1 MAEQPEQRRR
11 RRSPAEATQEHAPWK
26 PTPWEAADALAMQRL
41 AAGTANAIEQKRAM
55 KWILTCTGVLDQAFR
70 PGGEDGRRDTDFALG
85 KQSIGLQIMKLA
97 RVNLSLIK
105 GEEHG
110 EHS

>member
-1 MAEQPEQRRR
+1 
-11 RRSPAEATQEHAPWK
+11 
-26 PTPWEAADALAMQRL
+26 MQRL